1 MTSHMMKSL
10 TSIALA
16 VCFFVAS
23 VPVSA
28 QQQGAYSTSLS
39 NWARVRTIV
48 PGTRI
53 SVGIAGPDEV
63 EQYFLDATDET
74 ITLLDLTNRD
84 LPRDARRVVIR
95 TAAILPGLFTASRWI
110 EVTDRHIRLNQDG
123 VFVRGH
129 RLVALED
136 VVKTIDRGDVGE
148 ISRLRRAPASR
159 PRDISV
165 PPEVVAG
172 SILAASGVAAACNK
186 RCDGGGGFILMLG
199 ALFGPATAWRIIRD
213 RERVPE
219 LVYRAP

>member
-1 MTSHMMKSL
+1 MKSL

-16 VCFFVAS
+16 VCLVGTS
-23 VPVSA
+23 VPASA
-28 QQQGAYSTSLS
+28 QQPFGYYSASLS
-39 NWARVRTIV
+39 NWSRVRTII

-63 EQYFLDATDET
+63 EQYFLDATDEA

-95 TAAILPGLFTASRWI
+95 VAGIHPGLFTATKWT
-110 EVTDRHIRLNQDG
+110 EVTDGRVRVNQDG
-123 VFVRGH
+123 VFVKGH
-129 RLVALED
+129 RVAALD
-136 VVKTIDRGDVGE
+136 DIVKTIDRGDVGE
-148 ISRLRRAPASR
+148 ISRLRRAPPSR

-172 SILAASGVAAACNK
+172 SVLAASGVAAACHES
-186 RCDGGGGFILMLG
+186 CDGKGGFILMLA

-213 RERVPE
+213 HERVPE
-219 LVYRAP
+219 IVYRAP